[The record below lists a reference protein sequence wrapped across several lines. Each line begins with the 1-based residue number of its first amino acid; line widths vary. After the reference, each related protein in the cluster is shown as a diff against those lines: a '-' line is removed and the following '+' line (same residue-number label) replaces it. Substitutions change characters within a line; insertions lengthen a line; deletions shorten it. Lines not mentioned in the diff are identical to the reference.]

1 VRWFVRNKLK
11 ITLVK
16 SYIGRP
22 APQRKI
28 LAGMGLGKLNRSVLL
43 EDTRE
48 IRGMVRKVCH
58 LVSMEEVGGDKI

>member
-1 VRWFVRNKLK
+1 
-11 ITLVK
+11 
-16 SYIGRP
+16 
-22 APQRKI
+22 
-28 LAGMGLGKLNRSVLL
+28 MGLGKLNRSVLL

>member
-1 VRWFVRNKLK
+1 MRWLVRNKLK

-22 APQRKI
+22 TPQRKV
-28 LAGMGLGKLNRSVLL
+28 LAGMGLGKLNRSVFLD
-43 EDTRE
+43 DTPE

-58 LVSMEEVGGDKI
+58 LVSMEEVKGSDT

>member
-1 VRWFVRNKLK
+1 MRCFVRSKLR

-22 APQRKI
+22 APQRKV
-28 LAGMGLGKLNRSVLL
+28 LAGMGLGKLNRAVLL
-43 EDTRE
+43 EDTPE

-58 LVSMEEVGGDKI
+58 LVCMEEVKGDEI

>member
-1 VRWFVRNKLK
+1 MRWFVRNKLK

>member
-1 VRWFVRNKLK
+1 MRNKLK

-28 LAGMGLGKLNRSVLL
+28 LAGMGLGKLNRSVFL

>member
-1 VRWFVRNKLK
+1 MRWFVRNKLK

-28 LAGMGLGKLNRSVLL
+28 LVGMGLGKLNRSVFL
-43 EDTRE
+43 EDTPE
-48 IRGMVRKVCH
+48 IRGMVKKVCH
-58 LVSMEEVGGDKI
+58 LVYMEEVKGE

>member
-1 VRWFVRNKLK
+1 MRWFVQNKLR

-28 LAGMGLGKLNRSVLL
+28 LAGMGLGKLNRAVLL
-43 EDTRE
+43 EDTPE
-48 IRGMVRKVCH
+48 IRGMVKKVCH
-58 LVSMEEVGGDKI
+58 LVCMEEIKGD

>member
-1 VRWFVRNKLK
+1 MRNKLK

>member
-1 VRWFVRNKLK
+1 VRWFVSNKLR

-16 SYIGRP
+16 SHIGRP

-28 LAGMGLGKLNRSVLL
+28 LAGMGLGKLNRAVLL
-43 EDTRE
+43 EDTPE

-58 LVSMEEVGGDKI
+58 LVSMEEVRGDGI